1 MIIGFTCGSFDL
13 LHAGHAM
20 MLKEAKSHCDHLVV
34 GLQSDPTID
43 RPEKNK
49 PVMTLEERLTMLT
62 SIKWVDDVCIYNTE
76 AELIALLSTLKPDVR
91 IIGADWKGKQFT
103 GFELPIRVVFNS
115 REHSYSTSSLRER
128 VMCAELERRASAS
141 LTPYMESIN
150 KHLLNTSR

>member
-1 MIIGFTCGSFDL
+1 MTVGFTCGSFDL
-13 LHAGHAM
+13 LHAGHAL
-20 MLKEAKSHCDHLVV
+20 MLQEAKSHCDFLVV

-76 AELIALLSTLKPDVR
+76 TELVSLLKTLKPDVR

-103 GFELPIRVVFNS
+103 GFELPIRVVFNT
-115 REHSYSTSSLRER
+115 RDHSYSTSSLRER
-128 VMCAELERRASAS
+128 VMSAEIERRASAS
-141 LTPYMESIN
+141 LAPYVESIN